1 MKNNEFVKMLVLLNL
16 AYEKSN
22 EKMFESKDIRLF
34 TIADIWRFLKLSL
47 NTGYPTIM
55 ELWELVE
62 NLQHSGL
69 VNINENSTLS
79 KSHLSITPPG
89 LSRLINFLRETD
101 ANSDVK
107 SIKEKLYDLWT
118 RETRLNP
125 QYSPFSFVTTN
136 SIRHELEKYLN
147 QVEKSGEL
155 EKWK

>member
-16 AYEKSN
+16 AYIKSN
-22 EKMFESKDIRLF
+22 EEMFESKNIRLF

-55 ELWELVE
+55 ELWELIE

-69 VNINENSTLS
+69 VNIDEDSTLS
-79 KSHLSITPPG
+79 KSHLSITLPG

-101 ANSDVK
+101 GNSEVK
-107 SIKEKLYDLWT
+107 SIKERLYDLWT
-118 RETRLNP
+118 RETKLSP
-125 QYSPFSFVTTN
+125 QYSPFNCVTTN
-136 SIRHELEKYLN
+136 SIIQKLEKYLN
-147 QVEKSGEL
+147 KIEKSGEL